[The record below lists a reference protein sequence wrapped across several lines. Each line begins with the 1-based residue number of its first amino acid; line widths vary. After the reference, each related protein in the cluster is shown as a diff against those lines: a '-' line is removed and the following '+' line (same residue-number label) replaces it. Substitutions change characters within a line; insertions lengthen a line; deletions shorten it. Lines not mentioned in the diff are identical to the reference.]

1 MASNTKPLYAATQSG
16 RIMAIGRLLPMQRQV
31 EAANRGQAI
40 PAWTVCPTSPAV
52 ANSLRRG
59 N

>member
-1 MASNTKPLYAATQSG
+1 MASNTKRIYAATQSG
-16 RIMAIGRLLPMQRQV
+16 RIMAIGRLLPMQQRV
-31 EAANRGQAI
+31 DAANREHAM